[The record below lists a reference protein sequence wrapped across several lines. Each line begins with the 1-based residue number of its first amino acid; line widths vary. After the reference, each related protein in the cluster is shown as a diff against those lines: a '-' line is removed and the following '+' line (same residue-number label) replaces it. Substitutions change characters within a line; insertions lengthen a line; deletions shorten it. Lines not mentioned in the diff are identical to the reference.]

1 MIWGRQKN
9 KKEVIATL
17 TTLSLVIM
25 LALSSGQA
33 LAEENGAEA
42 EQVQSQPAQNGAASS
57 TGDTLTVT
65 ESASPPPPPPRN
77 DKTGASK
84 EDVERRGASHLS
96 DVIDQVSGTSMN
108 SLYARPEVSVGVQGV
123 AGHGRVTQQLEGVTQ
138 NFHAFTSDI
147 GQTGSIFVEP
157 QFLQSIDVSR
167 GSSSGTSSLGGLGS
181 TVDFRYL
188 DLDDVL
194 RPGQRLG
201 GMVRGSTGFS
211 EYANGQKPSGS
222 LFLAGRDESWEVM
235 LGASHS
241 KNDAYKIGSN
251 FNDGAMLNEF
261 HATNLMFR
269 NGVQEFPTTSNCA
282 YSVRGIAGGTRDGM
296 QNCQMT
302 PQQLAWFSQAIKSGA
317 LKGTERQTESQLL
330 RLRHYFNDEY
340 TQSLELFAT
349 ASHADYK
356 TDLQPYILASADGSE
371 DAQWNDQPWSVGTS
385 LDNRVMNL
393 KYNAAFSELINPQVQ
408 LYHEQQVRK
417 QNWTGIPGSN
427 ASGWPLHYNVDIQST
442 GLKLAN
448 SSHFS
453 LPVVGDWR
461 LDAGVEMRRAD
472 KKVDSFNEDDAL
484 KQINDSNGTEYTAQ
498 KWDTDSRDI
507 SQSIALNL
515 STDGDTP
522 WQFTAGVGFQR
533 LKMDV
538 YSPNYMSG
546 NISHEGSQY
555 TYGYLRD
562 LYRSQGYS
570 ASQARAMALAEANA
584 NQYQFQIEPGAGDTR
599 YISSNQTHRFNLKSG
614 NLGVQYTLPD
624 TGLSSYASLGYSERA
639 PTSNE
644 MYTSGAW
651 MRQLFVAN
659 PDLKPEKNVSLQ
671 LGLNYNRPALLTE
684 SDEVN
689 VGFGFYRNRIR
700 NYIGYGPLWRRNE
713 SVSNGE
719 GSTPA
724 AVGNVNNL
732 EAVIR
737 QGFEL
742 NLSYQQPLFYIR
754 SNLTLPLRHD
764 NKMCS
769 ARSPSGNSYYADI
782 DASGNLTYTRTGSGG
797 TQCYSGWNWM
807 ETSLIEPIRG
817 SVTAALT
824 PYSGQLEMGATLH
837 YRGKQRAAYWYVK
850 DAQNGNNNG
859 STNTLPADDGWAEVS
874 LWPKTFKV
882 DLFANYHFSEQ
893 FKVGVY
899 LANLTDEFD
908 GNTTSMGYN
917 FYPGRT
923 LTANMEYRF

>member
-1 MIWGRQKN
+1 MIWGRKHGSQQITRN
-9 KKEVIATL
+9 L
-17 TTLSLVIM
+17 TRLLLIIM
-25 LALSSGQA
+25 LVPGGGQVWA
-33 LAEENGAEA
+33 AETGQDETQDTAT
-42 EQVQSQPAQNGAASS
+42 STTAS
-57 TGDTLTVT
+57 DTLTVT
-65 ESASPPPPPPRN
+65 ESAPPPPPPPRN

-108 SLYARPEVSVGVQGV
+108 SLYARPDVSVGIQGV

-157 QFLQSIDVSR
+157 QFLQSMDVSR
-167 GSSSGTSSLGGLGS
+167 GTSSGTGSLGGLGS

-241 KNDAYKIGSN
+241 KNDAYKVGSN

-261 HATNLMFR
+261 HATNLLFATGS
-269 NGVQEFPTTSNCA
+269 NQFPTTSNCA
-282 YSVRGIAGGTRDGM
+282 YAVRGIAGGTRDGLE
-296 QNCQMT
+296 NCQMT
-302 PQQLAWFSQAIKSGA
+302 PQQLAWFQQATKSGA
-317 LKGTERQTESQLL
+317 LKGTERETESQLL

-340 TQSLELFAT
+340 AQSLELFAT
-349 ASHADYK
+349 ASHAKYK
-356 TDLQPYILASADGSE
+356 TDLQPYIRASTVDSE
-371 DAQWNDQPWSVGTS
+371 DAAWTDQLWSVDTK
-385 LDNRVMNL
+385 LDNQVVNL

-408 LYHEQQVRK
+408 LYHEEQERK
-417 QNWTGIPGSN
+417 QSWTGIAGSN
-427 ASGWPLHYNVDIQST
+427 ASGWPLHYDVNIQST

-448 SSHFS
+448 TSHFS

-461 LDAGVEMRRAD
+461 FDAGVEMRRAD

-484 KQINDSNGTEYTAQ
+484 KQINASRGIDYTAQ
-498 KWDTDSRDI
+498 KWDTDSRDT

-533 LKMDV
+533 LKMDI
-538 YSPNYMSG
+538 YSPNFMSG
-546 NISHEGSQY
+546 NVSHEGTKY
-555 TYGYLRD
+555 TLAYFRRMYIA
-562 LYRSQGYS
+562 QGYS
-570 ASQARAMALAEANA
+570 TSQAIAMARETAAQYTDSFKIDTSQGTDSRYVSD
-584 NQYQFQIEPGAGDTR
+584 NQQ
-599 YISSNQTHRFNLKSG
+599 HHFNLKSG
-614 NLGVQYTLPD
+614 NIGTQYTLPD
-624 TGLSSYASLGYSERA
+624 TGLSTYASLGYSERA

-651 MRQLFVAN
+651 MRQLFVTN

-671 LGLNYNRPALLTE
+671 LGVNYNHHAWLTD

-689 VGFGFYRNRIR
+689 VGVGFYRNRIR
-700 NYIGYGPLWRRNE
+700 NYIGYGPMWMRDDVI
-713 SVSNGE
+713 SGDA
-719 GSTPA
+719 GSTPS

-742 NLSYQQPLFYIR
+742 NLAYQQPLFYIR

-769 ARSPSGNSYYADI
+769 VKSPSGNSYYKTT
-782 DASGNLTYTRTGSGG
+782 DASGNTVYTRTGSGG

-850 DAQNGNNNG
+850 DVQDSGTDRTQNE
-859 STNTLPADDGWAEVS
+859 LPDNDGWLEVS

-899 LANLTDEFD
+899 LANLTDQFD
-908 GNTTSMGYN
+908 GTTTSMGYN